1 MPKDAKGN
9 KLTWKE
15 YGIRWKQG
23 VQQMT
28 PYQQLQVQYRS
39 TWIMIFGIV
48 AGIIICC
55 FSIKNLWWLMIILI
69 GALGNT
75 AVTQVGIYQRKKI
88 FKNIME
94 ENNELIK

>member
-1 MPKDAKGN
+1 MPHDKNGN

-23 VQQMT
+23 VQT
-28 PYQQLQVQYRS
+28 LNPYQQLIIQYRS